1 MVSCKNCGE
10 RVGDMAVTCPKCGMD
25 PHTESFVEAKPAASP
40 VKPARTVYVQQN
52 DPVRVVVEQTK
63 FCQNCGATIDKK
75 SVICPNCGV
84 PVTFLAQTSPKS
96 RLAALLLCGF
106 LGAFGIHRFYVGK
119 IGTGILWLCTLDWL
133 GVGALV
139 DFIVIACGGFRDSDG
154 LKVRDW

>member
-25 PHTESFVEAKPAASP
+25 PHTESFVEAKPAAASP
-40 VKPARTVYVQQN
+40 VKSARTVYIQQN

-63 FCQNCGATIDKK
+63 FL
-75 SVICPNCGV
+75 

-119 IGTGILWLCTLDWL
+119 IGTGILWLCTLGWL

-139 DFIVIACGGFRDSDG
+139 DFIVIACGAFRDSDG